1 MTWKPEATVTVNGT
15 SYTSNSLGGVTI
27 SYGRN
32 TIWEQARAG
41 YAKVQILNLNN
52 TDFGFAPNQSLVIT
66 AKKSNGTAI
75 TLFTG
80 IITSISNSMS
90 RAGDVGDVAIQELT
104 AVSTFAQMAR
114 KIVGTSS
121 YAKEFDDVR
130 ITNILTEAGVTIGTV
145 DTPGVYEFQSRTA
158 NPTDAYTLA
167 SQYAQQAFG
176 YLYEETNGK
185 VSYANESHR
194 FVQARDYG
202 YLNIPKS
209 YILWNGVRSEKS
221 LTEMLNK
228 LILTYRAGDVTSQD
242 TTSQATYGIVG
253 GTISTELH
261 NLTDAQIQ
269 ADRYIVLRSNP
280 RTNIG
285 QFSIP
290 LDSDTVSSANLDSLL
305 GIYMGM
311 PLQIDNL
318 PLAIKNT
325 TYRGFVEGWVLSL
338 NRTQANLTISTTD
351 YTLSVTPTR
360 WQDVQPTLTWA
371 GVGSTIQWTTY
382 DDQEN
387 EWQLARTM
395 AGLNQIT
402 LLM

>member
-52 TDFGFAPNQSLVIT
+52 TDYGFLPNQSLVIT
-66 AKKSNGTAI
+66 AKNSSGTPI

-80 IITSISNSMS
+80 IITSIANSMS

-114 KIVGTSS
+114 KIVGTSA
-121 YAKEFDDVR
+121 YAKELDDVR

-145 DTPGVYEFQSRTA
+145 DTPGVYEFQARTA
-158 NPTDAYTLA
+158 AAADAYTLA
-167 SQYAQQAFG
+167 AKYAQQAFG
-176 YLYEETNGK
+176 YLYEETDGS

-194 FVQARDYG
+194 FVEARDNG
-202 YLNIPKS
+202 YLNIPTS

-221 LTEMLNK
+221 LADMLNK
-228 LILTYRAGDVTSQD
+228 LLLTYRAGDVTSED
-242 TTSQATYGIVG
+242 TTSQATYGIVAG
-253 GTISTELH
+253 SISTELH
-261 NLTDAQIQ
+261 NLTDAQTQ
-269 ADRYIVLRSNP
+269 ADRYITLRANP

-290 LDSDTVSSANLDSLL
+290 LDSSTVTNSDRNSLL

-311 PLQIDNL
+311 PIEIDNL

-325 TYRGFVEGWVLSL
+325 TYKSFVEGWVLSL

-351 YTLSVTPTR
+351 FTLSVTPTR

-371 GVGSTIQWTTY
+371 GVGSTIQWDTY
-382 DDQEN
+382 D
-387 EWQLARTM
+387 
-395 AGLNQIT
+395 
-402 LLM
+402 

>member
-1 MTWKPEATVTVNGT
+1 MSWKPEATVTVNGT
-15 SYTSNSLGGVTI
+15 SYTSSALGGVTI

-41 YAKVQILNLNN
+41 YAKVQILNLTNI
-52 TDFGFAPNQSLVIT
+52 DRGFLPNQSLVIT
-66 AKKSNGTAI
+66 AKNSSGTPL

-114 KIVGTSS
+114 KIVGTSA

-145 DTPGVYEFQSRTA
+145 DTPGVYEFQARTA
-158 NPTDAYTLA
+158 APADAYSLA
-167 SQYAQQAFG
+167 SEYAKQAFG
-176 YLYEETNGK
+176 YLYEENDGS

-194 FVQARDYG
+194 FVQARDFG
-202 YLNIPKS
+202 YLNIPTS

-221 LTEMLNK
+221 LTDMLNK
-228 LILTYRAGDVTSQD
+228 LLLTYRAGDVTSED
-242 TTSQATYGIVG
+242 LTSQASYGIVG
-253 GTISTELH
+253 GNITTELH
-261 NLTDAQIQ
+261 NLTDAQVQ
-269 ADRYIVLRSNP
+269 ADRYILLRANP

-290 LDSDTVSSANLDSLL
+290 IDSDTVSNANRDSLL

-311 PLQIDNL
+311 PIQIDNL
-318 PLAIKNT
+318 PLSIKNS
-325 TYRGFVEGWVLSL
+325 TYRGFVEGWTLSL
-338 NRTQANLTISTTD
+338 NRTQANVTISTTD
-351 YTLSVTPTR
+351 YSLSVTPTR
-360 WQDVQPTLTWA
+360 WQDVQAALIWSA
-371 GVGSTIQWTTY
+371 VGSTVKWTTY
-382 DDQEN
+382 DD
-387 EWQLARTM
+387 
-395 AGLNQIT
+395 
-402 LLM
+402 